1 MSASSAS
8 RTISVNGAP
17 AVEAE
22 ALTRTFGSREAV
34 SGVTFRL
41 NAGECLAVFGPN
53 GAGKTTLLRVL
64 ASLIRPTGGVVR
76 LAGIRLPGGSE
87 ARRAVGLISHESLL
101 YGALTARENVI
112 FAARLYGMANP
123 EQAADAAL
131 DSMGI
136 LDRGDTPVRAL
147 SRGSRQR
154 VSVARAIVHG
164 PRILLLDEPFAGLD
178 EAGAGVLTVVLN
190 SLRQKGATI
199 ALVTHNIVEGLSLAT
214 HVAIMKAGRFLR
226 FDDRASLDVPGYAEL
241 YRNAVSRGF

>member
-22 ALTRTFGSREAV
+22 GLTRTFGSREAV

-76 LAGIRLPGGSE
+76 LVGMRLPGGGE

-101 YGALTARENVI
+101 YSALTARENVI
-112 FAARLYGMANP
+112 FAARLYGVSNP
-123 EQAADAAL
+123 QQAANAAL
-131 DSMGI
+131 ESMRI
-136 LDRGDTPVRAL
+136 LDRADTPVRAL
-147 SRGSRQR
+147 SRGLRQR

-178 EAGAGVLTVVLN
+178 EAGAAVLTRVLRA
-190 SLRQKGATI
+190 LREEGAAL

-226 FDDRASLDVPGYAEL
+226 FDERASLDVAGYAEL
-241 YRNAVSRGF
+241 YRNTVSRGS

>member
-1 MSASSAS
+1 MSASPAPS
-8 RTISVNGAP
+8 TIAVDKAP

-22 ALTRTFGSREAV
+22 TLTRTFGSREAV

-64 ASLIRPTGGVVR
+64 ASLIRPTGGAVR
-76 LAGIRLPGGSE
+76 LAGMRLPGGSE
-87 ARRAVGLISHESLL
+87 ARRLVGFISHESLL

-112 FAARLYGMANP
+112 FAARLYGMARP
-123 EQAADAAL
+123 QQAADAAL
-131 DSMGI
+131 ASMGI
-136 LDRGDTPVRAL
+136 LDRGGTPVRAL
-147 SRGSRQR
+147 SRGLRQR

-178 EAGAGVLTVVLN
+178 DAGAAVLSGVLST
-190 SLRQKGATI
+190 LRQKGATL
-199 ALVTHNIVEGLSLAT
+199 ALVTHNLAEGLSLAT

-226 FDDRASLDVPGYAEL
+226 LDERSSLDVPEYAKL
-241 YRNAVSRGF
+241 YRNAVSRGS